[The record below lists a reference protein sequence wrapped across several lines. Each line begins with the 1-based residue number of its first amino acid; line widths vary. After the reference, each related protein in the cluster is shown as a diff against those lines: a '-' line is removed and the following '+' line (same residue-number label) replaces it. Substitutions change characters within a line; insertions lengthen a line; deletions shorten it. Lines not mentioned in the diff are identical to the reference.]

1 MRFCWTHCSKTS
13 VKILEEFL
21 SFKYFKMLDL
31 FYLNLF
37 CVHASCVV
45 VNRETISY
53 LDKCAKWSKS
63 SVALKKTKQIM
74 ANLTNR
80 LFSIASWCTSRK
92 LSRAA
97 DPLNHSVYALFLF
110 LSFFTCTRAMT
121 HRSPWWNEKSRESY
135 LLKRYFSHYQFFL
148 NSSWSVWVENQ
159 QAYKGFK
166 HHCNS
171 SQWLMCTT
179 AAPRFTLPYITVQMS
194 GKYASID

>member
-45 VNRETISY
+45 NRETISY

-74 ANLTNR
+74 ANLTKR
-80 LFSIASWCTSRK
+80 LFSIAS
-92 LSRAA
+92 
-97 DPLNHSVYALFLF
+97 
-110 LSFFTCTRAMT
+110 
-121 HRSPWWNEKSRESY
+121 
-135 LLKRYFSHYQFFL
+135 
-148 NSSWSVWVENQ
+148 
-159 QAYKGFK
+159 
-166 HHCNS
+166 
-171 SQWLMCTT
+171 
-179 AAPRFTLPYITVQMS
+179 
-194 GKYASID
+194 